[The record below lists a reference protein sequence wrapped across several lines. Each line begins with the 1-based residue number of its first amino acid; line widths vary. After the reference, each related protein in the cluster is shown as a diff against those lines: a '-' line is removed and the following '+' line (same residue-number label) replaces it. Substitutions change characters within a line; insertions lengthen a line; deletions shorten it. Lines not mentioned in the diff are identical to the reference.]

1 MQLLAF
7 VLIYPFLWVVSLLP
21 FRLLY
26 ALSDV
31 MYIFLYRIFGYRKQ
45 TVMANLELAFPEKSH
60 LERKRIARKFYH
72 HLCDMILEAIK
83 SMSIRMSDMKE
94 RFKFTNIEL
103 IHDLEKRNKSIA
115 MMCAH
120 YGSWEWIFI
129 LQAYTSH
136 KTFAIYKRL
145 NNKYFDAMV
154 RKIRARYD
162 SYLITTKE
170 AVKVLTQNKEKGLLT
185 INGFVA
191 DQSPKKRKAFHW
203 NTFMGIEVPMYTGA
217 EMLSKRLDLTVV
229 FFSVKR
235 VKRGF
240 YETTF
245 QTLTET
251 PKDFDDYEITDQF
264 TKLVEKQ
271 IYEAPEY
278 YLWTHKRWKHRKE

>member
-7 VLIYPFLWVVSLLP
+7 VVIYPILWVTSMLP

-26 ALSDV
+26 GVSDGL
-31 MYIFLYRIFGYRKQ
+31 YFILYRLVGYRKK
-45 TVMANLELAFPEKSH
+45 TVYENLKLVFPEKSEA
-60 LERKRIARKFYH
+60 ERKRIEKKFYH

-83 SMSIRMSDMKE
+83 SMNISEEDMKK
-94 RFKFTNIEL
+94 RFKFTNIE
-103 IHDLEKRNKSIA
+103 IINDLEKRNKSISL
-115 MMCAH
+115 MCAH

-145 NNKYFDAMV
+145 NNKYFDRMI

-170 AVKVLTQNKEKGLLT
+170 TAAVLTENKKKGLLT

-191 DQSPKKRKAFHW
+191 DQSPKKNKAYHW
-203 NTFMGIEVPMYTGA
+203 SKFMGIDVPVHTGA
-217 EMLSKRLDLTVV
+217 EMLSKKLDLSVV

-245 QTLTET
+245 KTLTES
-251 PKDFDDYEITDQF
+251 PNNFEDYKITDQF
-264 TKLVEKQ
+264 IALVENQ

-278 YLWTHKRWKHRKE
+278 YLWTHKRWKHRKT